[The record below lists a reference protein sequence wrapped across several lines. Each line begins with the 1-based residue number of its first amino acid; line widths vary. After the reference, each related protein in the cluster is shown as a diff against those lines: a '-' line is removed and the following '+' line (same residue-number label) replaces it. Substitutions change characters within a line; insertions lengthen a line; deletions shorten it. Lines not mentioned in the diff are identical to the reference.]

1 MAELRRFN
9 QQALTPL
16 VPGTP
21 QPYSY
26 AVRDP
31 LRETSTIS
39 PSTSSSRG
47 SWYHVVSERLDH
59 EREVG
64 EADLIA
70 AKRQGA
76 RLNHSSREISK
87 ARDTHSW

>member
-1 MAELRRFN
+1 MAELKRFN

-31 LRETSTIS
+31 LRETMNDS
-39 PSTSSSRG
+39 PSTSASRDQ
-47 SWYHVVSERLDH
+47 WFHVVSERLDH

-70 AKRQGA
+70 ARRQGA
-76 RLNHSSREISK
+76 RLNLSSREISN
-87 ARDTHSW
+87 ARDTLSG

>member
-9 QQALTPL
+9 QQALMPL

-26 AVRDP
+26 AARDP
-31 LRETSTIS
+31 LRETINNS
-39 PSTSSSRG
+39 PVTSASRDP
-47 SWYHVVSERLDH
+47 WCHVVSKRLDH
-59 EREVG
+59 EREVR

-70 AKRQGA
+70 ARRQGA
-76 RLNHSSREISK
+76 RFNLSSREISK